1 MKTISNPI
9 IWILLVL
16 ITSCTSIEEPGLKDE
31 TSSQTATR
39 SLSLEDPH
47 EHSTMAQRE
56 AIALWFANNYSLR
69 EAKRV
74 HMAITSA
81 VANGIDEILYLKELD
96 SSCKTRTYYRPSDCT
111 ARTLNTYIELC

>member
-9 IWILLVL
+9 IGILLVL

-81 VANGIDEILYLKELD
+81 V
-96 SSCKTRTYYRPSDCT
+96 TRTYYRPSDCT